1 MRKVRPQD
9 VCSGFVSQVDD
20 SLAHYERVLGAL
32 RGTSN
37 EKLDITSMSR
47 TLMHTVFVDFECFL
61 SDLFVAYMNRDF
73 SQYQATFES
82 SVRASAATKH
92 SQWLS
97 HRVTFNR
104 PAHMTVDQIAE
115 AIDPTGFNLT
125 FTTCAVMKEKAKSW
139 LAAPYKAKV
148 LAISGE
154 DERLVDTARSIRN
167 WIAHQSSGSS
177 IKMNGVLADIERGPG
192 TDNHELGRGV
202 REITNIGAFLKT
214 QLNGER
220 RVQAY
225 ARRLKEVAAN
235 LTV

>member
-1 MRKVRPQD
+1 
-9 VCSGFVSQVDD
+9 
-20 SLAHYERVLGAL
+20 
-32 RGTSN
+32 
-37 EKLDITSMSR
+37 
-47 TLMHTVFVDFECFL
+47 
-61 SDLFVAYMNRDF
+61 
-73 SQYQATFES
+73 
-82 SVRASAATKH
+82 
-92 SQWLS
+92 
-97 HRVTFNR
+97 
-104 PAHMTVDQIAE
+104 MTVDQIAE

-125 FTTCAVMKEKAKSW
+125 FTTSAVMKEKAKSW
-139 LAAPYKAKV
+139 LAAPYKSKV
-148 LAISGE
+148 LAINGE

-167 WIAHQSSGSS
+167 WIAHQSTGSS
-177 IKMNGVLADIERGPG
+177 IKMNGMLADIERGPG